1 MAEVGQRPGAEAGHR
16 GLLRRAVGNLPIV
29 THQPPAPAATRIS
42 LEQGKR
48 WVFATALDWPGWCRR
63 GRGDE
68 AAIDVLL
75 DYSGRYAR
83 VAGPGFAP
91 GQVTVVGRVA
101 SDMSADFGA
110 PGVPGPW
117 DDEPLPPAE
126 ADRQTGLLEA
136 AWRYFDGV
144 VASAPA
150 ELRKGPRGGGRDR
163 DAIAGHVREA
173 ERSYGRKAGARVPPR
188 TPWEQQRAAIATAL
202 RSGTPGAWPVRYV
215 IRRVA
220 WHVLDHAWEIEDKT
234 D

>member
-1 MAEVGQRPGAEAGHR
+1 M
-16 GLLRRAVGNLPIV
+16 
-29 THQPPAPAATRIS
+29 THQPPAPAPIRVS

-48 WVFATALDWPGWCRR
+48 WVFASALDWPGWCRR

-75 DYSGRYAR
+75 DYAGRYAR
-83 VAGPGFAP
+83 VAGPGFVP
-91 GQVTVVGRVA
+91 GEVAVIGRVA

-126 ADRQTGLLEA
+126 AGRQTALLEA

-144 VASAPA
+144 AATAPA
-150 ELRKGPRGGGRDR
+150 QLRKGPRGGGRDR
-163 DAIAGHVREA
+163 DAIVEHVREA
-173 ERSYGRKAGARVPPR
+173 ERSYGRKVGARVPPR

-202 RSGTPGAWPVRYV
+202 RSGGSDAAWPVRYTL
-215 IRRVA
+215 RRLA
-220 WHVLDHAWEIEDKT
+220 WHVLDHAWEIEDRSS
-234 D
+234 